1 MSVSLNLWL
10 LLTGFAFASL
20 GSAIIG
26 FYFGRIE
33 TLKTIDVMITMLD
46 TSVKA
51 QSGESTE

>member
-1 MSVSLNLWL
+1 MSVSLNMWL

-51 QSGESTE
+51 QSGEATE

>member
-26 FYFGRIE
+26 FYFGRVE
-33 TLKTIDVMITMLD
+33 TLKTIDVMIDMLE

-51 QSGESTE
+51 QAG

>member
-1 MSVSLNLWL
+1 MSVSVNLWL

-33 TLKTIDVMITMLD
+33 TLKTIDVMITMLE

-51 QSGESTE
+51 QTGEGSE

>member
-1 MSVSLNLWL
+1 MSVFVNLWL
-10 LLTGFAFASL
+10 LMTAVAFAAL

-33 TLKTIDVMITMLD
+33 TLKTIDVMVTMLE

-51 QSGESTE
+51 QTGEGSE

>member
-1 MSVSLNLWL
+1 MSVSLNMWL
-10 LLTGFAFASL
+10 LLTGFAFAAL

-26 FYFGRIE
+26 FYFGRVE

-51 QSGESTE
+51 KSGEATE

>member
-10 LLTGFAFASL
+10 LLAAFAFASA

-33 TLKTIDVMITMLD
+33 TLKTIDVMVTMLETTAKNM
-46 TSVKA
+46 TSEA
-51 QSGESTE
+51 TE

>member
-1 MSVSLNLWL
+1 MSVSLNMWL

>member
-51 QSGESTE
+51 QPGEATE